1 MKNMSKTPKSGKMP
15 SKPSKTPPPPMT
27 KKPTDIAKR
36 PAEKAGT
43 MKMGKFGRA
52 KI

>member
-1 MKNMSKTPKSGKMP
+1 MKNMSKMPKSGKMP
-15 SKPSKTPPPPMT
+15 SKPPKMAPPPMT

-36 PAEKAGT
+36 PAEKAGI
-43 MKMGKFGRA
+43 MKMNKMKNA

>member
-1 MKNMSKTPKSGKMP
+1 MKNMGKMPKEGKMP
-15 SKPSKTPPPPMT
+15 SKPKKTPPPSMA

-36 PAEKAGT
+36 PAEKAGI
-43 MKMGKFGRA
+43 MYPNKLSKK

>member
-15 SKPSKTPPPPMT
+15 SKPPKMAPPPMA
-27 KKPTDIAKR
+27 KKPTDVAKR
-36 PAEKAGT
+36 PAEKAGI
-43 MKMGKFGRA
+43 MFPNKLSKK